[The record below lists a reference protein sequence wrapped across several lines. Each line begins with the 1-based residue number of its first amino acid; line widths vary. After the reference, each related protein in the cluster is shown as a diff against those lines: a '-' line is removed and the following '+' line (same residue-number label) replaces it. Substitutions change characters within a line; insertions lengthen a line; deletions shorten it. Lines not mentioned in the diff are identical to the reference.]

1 MRKRF
6 LALCSALLMCAVA
19 VAVSVPNVGSQA
31 PAPALLEI
39 GLFGDMPY
47 GDEGIAMWPALVAD
61 IDSNDLA
68 FVVHVGDIKSGST
81 LCTDEWFSYMFNAFQ
96 SMRNPL
102 VYVPGDNEWTDCHR
116 ENNGSYNSLERLAR
130 LRQVFFP
137 TSNSLGRRQIPLE
150 RQSADPQFASYPEN
164 IRWTYG
170 DVTFAGLHII
180 GSNNNLGRDAEN
192 DAEYAARNAAN
203 LVWLHQAFEQAT
215 SQGHR
220 AVMILMQ
227 ADPWEGPADQR
238 TGFADFLAAL
248 EAETIAFERPVV
260 LVHGDSHYFRIDK
273 PRISTTRP
281 DNFTRVEVF
290 GEVDNHWVRAA
301 IDPAD
306 PSVFRFREAL
316 VPANMR

>member
-1 MRKRF
+1 MRRSF
-6 LALCSALLMCAVA
+6 VALCSALLMSTVVLMAV
-19 VAVSVPNVGSQA
+19 VPSVGSQP
-31 PAPALLEI
+31 PAPALLDI

-47 GDEGIAMWPALVAD
+47 GDEGIAMFPALMAD
-61 IDSNDLA
+61 INGADLA

-81 LCTDEWFSYMFNAFQ
+81 LCTDEWFAFIFDSFQ
-96 SMRNPL
+96 AMRNPL
-102 VYVPGDNEWTDCHR
+102 VYTPGDNEWTDCHR

-137 TSNSLGRRQIPLE
+137 NSNSLGSRQIALE
-150 RQSADPQFASYPEN
+150 RQSADPQFADYPEN
-164 IRWTYG
+164 VRWTYS
-170 DVTFAGLHII
+170 DVTFAALHVV
-180 GSNNNLGRDAEN
+180 GSNNNLGRDEEN

-215 SQGHR
+215 SRGDR

-227 ADPWEGPADQR
+227 ANPWEGPADAR
-238 TGFADFLAAL
+238 TGFVDFLAAL
-248 EAETIAFERPVV
+248 EAETVAFGRPVV

-273 PRISTTRP
+273 PRISTRRP

-290 GEVDNHWVRAA
+290 GEVDNHWVRAT

-306 PSVFRFREAL
+306 PNVFTFREAL
-316 VPANMR
+316 VQANMR